1 MTKPTEPGPGRV
13 RASDGEREEYAQV
26 LRAAMAEGRLTL
38 EDGEERLAQAYAATY
53 RDELDPLIADLPR
66 GAAFRTPEYL
76 TEARRRLRRHR
87 NGVFSVAAVLTGI
100 WLLVAVLAHPMF
112 FWPIIP
118 IAILTVGLF
127 KHRRMYSWYARE
139 GWGPRS
145 RGWDGPPWARQGWSG
160 PGGPGAG
167 GPGWGPHAG
176 GQGWS
181 GHQHHWRGGPGQ
193 GRGWGL
199 TPPTQDKPGTTS
211 QAA

>member
-13 RASDGEREEYAQV
+13 RASDSEREEYAQI
-26 LRAAMAEGRLTL
+26 LRAAMSEGRLTL
-38 EDGEERLAQAYAATY
+38 EHGEERLAQAYAATY

-76 TEARRRLRRHR
+76 ADARRRLRRHR
-87 NGVFSVAAVLTGI
+87 NGVVSVAAVLTGI

-118 IAILTVGLF
+118 IAVLTIGLL
-127 KHRRMYSWYARE
+127 KHRRMFSWYARE

-145 RGWDGPPWARQGWSG
+145 RSWDGPPWATQGWGS
-160 PGGPGAG
+160 GGPGTG
-167 GPGWGPHAG
+167 GPGWGPDGPGWGPG
-176 GQGWS
+176 GPEQRWG
-181 GHQHHWRGGPGQ
+181 GGPGSQ
-193 GRGWGL
+193 RGRGEAPM
-199 TPPTQDKPGTTS
+199 TRDKSGTS